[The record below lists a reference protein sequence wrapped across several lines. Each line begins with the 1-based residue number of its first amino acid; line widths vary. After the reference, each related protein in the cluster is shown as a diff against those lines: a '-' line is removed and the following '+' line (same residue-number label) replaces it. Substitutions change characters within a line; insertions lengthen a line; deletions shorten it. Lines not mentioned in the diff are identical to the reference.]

1 MTLKKIKSARF
12 IPFRKT
18 DILAMCL
25 SQGSLTNNNKTEF
38 ETVYSLIQSI
48 LHFEFHSEL
57 NKLKNSYASL
67 DPDADTHSINA
78 NDITNATVIDLL
90 DNILNKANYEK
101 IPQSELEQALT
112 EQSLFKIR
120 LQVNFN
126 DYSEVLLYCRG
137 EKTKTEVIQRVFGYC
152 NKSLTFINYDRVVI
166 CLKQKDTTQSNLL
179 FLKLFKNVPK
189 ADLEM
194 LFPNTKIR
202 MRNVDKLMIGVPAA
216 LSGAIIIATKLGA
229 TVVLLGS
236 LIGYWLGLSATEI
249 EIDKTKLLILFAGI
263 GTVAGYLWKQL
274 SVFKNKK
281 LRFMKVL
288 TENLYFKNLD
298 NNAGVFHRLVDE
310 AEEEECKEVILAYY
324 FLLISEKGLSQEA
337 LDTVIEQWFQQ
348 QWHCDVDFE
357 IEDALAKLLEYK
369 LIVKQNKIFIAIDS
383 KKAIAVLNKR
393 WVNYFDLTDKPAK
406 NNIGVT

>member
-1 MTLKKIKSARF
+1 MKIKPIKATRF

-18 DILAMCL
+18 DILTMCL
-25 SQGSLTNNNKTEF
+25 SQGSLALDKKSEF
-38 ETVYSLIQSI
+38 EQFYQLMQSI

-57 NKLKNSYASL
+57 NKLKDNYAPF
-67 DPDADTHSINA
+67 DPDADTQSINTHCA
-78 NDITNATVIDLL
+78 TTNNLIELL
-90 DNILNKANYEK
+90 ENILNKANYEK
-101 IPQSELEQALT
+101 IAQSELERALT
-112 EQSLFKIR
+112 EESLFKIR
-120 LQVNFN
+120 LQVDFN

-137 EKTKTEVIQRVFGYC
+137 EQTRTETIHRFFGYF

-166 CLKQKDTTQSNLL
+166 FLKKKEISTSKLM

-202 MRNVDKLMIGVPAA
+202 MRTVDKFMIGIPAA

-229 TVVLLGS
+229 TILLLVS

-249 EIDKTKLLILFAGI
+249 EIDKTKLLILFAGVA
-263 GTVAGYLWKQL
+263 TLAGYLWKQL

-281 LRFMKVL
+281 LRFMKTL
-288 TENLYFKNLD
+288 TDNLYFKSLD

-324 FLLISEKGLSQEA
+324 FLVIAESGLTKDQ
-337 LDTVIEQWFQQ
+337 LDSVIEQWFQQ
-348 QWHCDVDFE
+348 QWNCTVNFE
-357 IEDALAKLLEYK
+357 IDDALNKLHEYQ
-369 LIVKQNKIFIAIDS
+369 LIKKQNNLYIAIAIEKANIRLNARWTNFFKVDGNS
-383 KKAIAVLNKR
+383 KLR
-393 WVNYFDLTDKPAK
+393 SVN
-406 NNIGVT
+406 